1 MSKIIEYTPPV
12 SLRNCFAIKKNNGIR
27 PFHNVTLTFRG
38 RDAISLAV
46 EHFELKKSDVV
57 LFPGFLCKIIV
68 NPFTDNL
75 TPEYYDIEKDLSIN
89 TEYIESI
96 LSNHKVK
103 VLYIIHYFGF
113 LHENLSQLSR
123 ICKKHGVLLWEDHAH
138 SALSQFSYNFA
149 DAMIFSF
156 RKVLPIPDG
165 GGLWLPN
172 TSPMKISRGNIFS
185 SNITSMLIV
194 AHRSKWGINKNIGRI
209 THSIS
214 CNNNGSQHN
223 GHKKITPKPISYFSK
238 RIIKSIDMK
247 SIFTIRR
254 DIFLKWQD
262 LLVNSQFNPVFTS
275 LPEDACPQ
283 SFPILV
289 QNPQELL
296 IKFWKFNVCLKNR
309 WPLEEQMKEKCPTAF
324 NLSNSIFALPIY
336 PGLSQS
342 DMELI
347 MTLLKQYGKPLP

>member
-1 MSKIIEYTPPV
+1 
-12 SLRNCFAIKKNNGIR
+12 
-27 PFHNVTLTFRG
+27 
-38 RDAISLAV
+38 
-46 EHFELKKSDVV
+46 
-57 LFPGFLCKIIV
+57 
-68 NPFTDNL
+68 
-75 TPEYYDIEKDLSIN
+75 
-89 TEYIESI
+89 
-96 LSNHKVK
+96 
-103 VLYIIHYFGF
+103 
-113 LHENLSQLSR
+113 
-123 ICKKHGVLLWEDHAH
+123 
-138 SALSQFSYNFA
+138 
-149 DAMIFSF
+149 
-156 RKVLPIPDG
+156 
-165 GGLWLPN
+165 
-172 TSPMKISRGNIFS
+172 
-185 SNITSMLIV
+185 
-194 AHRSKWGINKNIGRI
+194 
-209 THSIS
+209 
-214 CNNNGSQHN
+214 
-223 GHKKITPKPISYFSK
+223 
-238 RIIKSIDMK
+238 MK